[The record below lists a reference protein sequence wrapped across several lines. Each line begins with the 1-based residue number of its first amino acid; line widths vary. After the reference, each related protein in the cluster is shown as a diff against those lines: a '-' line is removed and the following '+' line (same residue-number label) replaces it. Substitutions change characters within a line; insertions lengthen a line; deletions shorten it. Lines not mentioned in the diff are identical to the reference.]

1 MLVDSG
7 VEANFLSIHIV
18 SFLGLPLS
26 QMQPFQV
33 EVGNGVIEPR
43 VWGCENV
50 ELIVQG
56 VSIVANFLVMWSS
69 GGWRW
74 CLVIG
79 GW

>member
-1 MLVDSG
+1 
-7 VEANFLSIHIV
+7 
-18 SFLGLPLS
+18 
-26 QMQPFQV
+26 MQPFQV